1 MSEDMARRQELLRGS
16 GQVRRDM
23 PLGKYI
29 RLNWVL
35 YIMLIPGLINL
46 LLFKYLPMYGIVV
59 AFQDYTPK
67 GGFFGSKWVGLKH
80 FAAFFR
86 DPFCWRI
93 IRNTVV
99 LGVESL
105 VFSFPAPII
114 LALLLNELHY
124 ERFKKIVQTISYMP
138 YFLSVVIVVGMMKE
152 LLSPTNGIVNQILM
166 RMGHEPIYFFGK
178 AGYFRS
184 LYIISGAWAGTGW
197 GSIVYLAAI
206 TAVDVSLYEAAT
218 IDGASRLQK
227 IWHVTL
233 PCIRSTFMVMLIL
246 RLGQML
252 GSDSEKVLLMQTS
265 GNRSVSE
272 LLSTYIYNR
281 GVLNSEYSYSTAVG
295 LFNSA
300 VSFLLILVANTLSR
314 RLTEESLW

>member
-1 MSEDMARRQELLRGS
+1 MTEMSKARR
-16 GQVRRDM
+16 RR
-23 PLGKYI
+23 LWRRVK
-29 RLNWVL
+29 RKRVL
-35 YIMLIPGLINL
+35 YLMLLPGML
-46 LLFKYLPMYGIVV
+46 LLLIFHYIPMWGVLIAFKDYRVLKGIL
-59 AFQDYTPK
+59 ASD
-67 GGFFGSKWVGLKH
+67 WVGLKH
-80 FAAFFR
+80 FRAFFGGR
-86 DPFCWRI
+86 MFSS
-93 IRNTVV
+93 VV
-99 LGVESL
+99 LNTLILNCYSLIFAFPLPL
-105 VFSFPAPII
+105 VF
-114 LALLLNELHY
+114 ALMLNEV
-124 ERFKKIVQTISYMP
+124 RVGWFKKGVQTITYMP
-138 YFLSVVIVVGMMKE
+138 HFISTVVIVGMMKE

>member
-1 MSEDMARRQELLRGS
+1 MSKARR
-16 GQVRRDM
+16 RR
-23 PLGKYI
+23 LWRRVK
-29 RLNWVL
+29 RKRVL
-35 YIMLIPGLINL
+35 YLMLLPGML
-46 LLFKYLPMYGIVV
+46 LLLIFHYIPMWGVLIAFKDYRVLKGIL
-59 AFQDYTPK
+59 ASD
-67 GGFFGSKWVGLKH
+67 WVGLKH
-80 FAAFFR
+80 FRAFFGGR
-86 DPFCWRI
+86 MFSS
-93 IRNTVV
+93 VV
-99 LGVESL
+99 LNTLILNCYSLIFAFPLPL
-105 VFSFPAPII
+105 VF
-114 LALLLNELHY
+114 ALMLNEV
-124 ERFKKIVQTISYMP
+124 RVDWFKKGVQTITYMP
-138 YFLSVVIVVGMMKE
+138 HFISTVVIVGMMKE

-184 LYIISGAWAGTGW
+184 RYLLSGAWAGTGW

>member
-1 MSEDMARRQELLRGS
+1 MTEMSKARR
-16 GQVRRDM
+16 RR
-23 PLGKYI
+23 LWRRVK
-29 RLNWVL
+29 RKRVL
-35 YIMLIPGLINL
+35 YLMLLPGML
-46 LLFKYLPMYGIVV
+46 LLLIFHYIPMWGVLIAFKDYRVLKGIL
-59 AFQDYTPK
+59 ASD
-67 GGFFGSKWVGLKH
+67 WVGLKH
-80 FAAFFR
+80 FRAFFGGR
-86 DPFCWRI
+86 MFSS
-93 IRNTVV
+93 VV
-99 LGVESL
+99 LNTLILNCYSLIFAFPLPL
-105 VFSFPAPII
+105 VF
-114 LALLLNELHY
+114 ALMLNEV
-124 ERFKKIVQTISYMP
+124 RVDWFKKGVQTITYMP
-138 YFLSVVIVVGMMKE
+138 HFISTVVIVGMMKE

-295 LFNSA
+295 LFNTA
-300 VSFLLILVANTLSR
+300 VNIILLIIVNKIASKASDV
-314 RLTEESLW
+314 EFV

>member
-1 MSEDMARRQELLRGS
+1 MTEMSKARR
-16 GQVRRDM
+16 RR
-23 PLGKYI
+23 LWRRVK
-29 RLNWVL
+29 RKRVL
-35 YIMLIPGLINL
+35 YLMLLPGML
-46 LLFKYLPMYGIVV
+46 LLLIFHYIPMWGVLIAFKDYRVLKGIL
-59 AFQDYTPK
+59 ASD
-67 GGFFGSKWVGLKH
+67 WVGLKH
-80 FAAFFR
+80 FRAFFGGR
-86 DPFCWRI
+86 MFSS
-93 IRNTVV
+93 VV
-99 LGVESL
+99 LNTLILNCYSLIFAFPLPL
-105 VFSFPAPII
+105 VF
-114 LALLLNELHY
+114 ALMLNEV
-124 ERFKKIVQTISYMP
+124 RVDWFKKGVQTITYMP
-138 YFLSVVIVVGMMKE
+138 HFISTVVIVGMMKE

>member
-1 MSEDMARRQELLRGS
+1 MTDMNKARRRKLWQRVKRKRMLYLMLL
-16 GQVRRDM
+16 
-23 PLGKYI
+23 
-29 RLNWVL
+29 
-35 YIMLIPGLINL
+35 PGML
-46 LLFKYLPMYGIVV
+46 LLLIFHYIPMWGVLIAFKDYRVLKGIL
-59 AFQDYTPK
+59 ASD
-67 GGFFGSKWVGLKH
+67 WVGLKH
-80 FAAFFR
+80 FRAFFGGR
-86 DPFCWRI
+86 MFSS
-93 IRNTVV
+93 VV
-99 LGVESL
+99 LNTLILNCYSL
-105 VFSFPAPII
+105 VFAFPLP
-114 LALLLNELHY
+114 LVFALMLNEV
-124 ERFKKIVQTISYMP
+124 RVDWFKKGVQTITYMP
-138 YFLSVVIVVGMMKE
+138 HFISTVVIVGMMKE

>member
-1 MSEDMARRQELLRGS
+1 MTEMSKARR
-16 GQVRRDM
+16 RR
-23 PLGKYI
+23 LWRRVK
-29 RLNWVL
+29 RKRVL
-35 YIMLIPGLINL
+35 YLMLLPGML
-46 LLFKYLPMYGIVV
+46 LLLIFHYIPMWGVLIAFKDYRVLKGIL
-59 AFQDYTPK
+59 ASD
-67 GGFFGSKWVGLKH
+67 WVGLKH
-80 FAAFFR
+80 FRAFFGGR
-86 DPFCWRI
+86 MFSS
-93 IRNTVV
+93 VV
-99 LGVESL
+99 LNTLILNCYSLIFAFPLPL
-105 VFSFPAPII
+105 VF
-114 LALLLNELHY
+114 ALMLNEV
-124 ERFKKIVQTISYMP
+124 RVDWFKKGVQTITYMP
-138 YFLSVVIVVGMMKE
+138 HFISTVVIVGIMKE

>member
-1 MSEDMARRQELLRGS
+1 MTEMSKARR
-16 GQVRRDM
+16 RR
-23 PLGKYI
+23 LWRRVK
-29 RLNWVL
+29 RKRVL
-35 YIMLIPGLINL
+35 YLMLLPGML
-46 LLFKYLPMYGIVV
+46 LLLIFHYIPMWGVLIAFKDYRVLKGIL
-59 AFQDYTPK
+59 ASD
-67 GGFFGSKWVGLKH
+67 WVGLKH
-80 FAAFFR
+80 FRAFFGGR
-86 DPFCWRI
+86 MFSS
-93 IRNTVV
+93 VV
-99 LGVESL
+99 LNTLILNCYSLTFAFPLPL
-105 VFSFPAPII
+105 VF
-114 LALLLNELHY
+114 ALMLNEV
-124 ERFKKIVQTISYMP
+124 RVDWFKKGVQTITYMP
-138 YFLSVVIVVGMMKE
+138 HFISTVVIVGMMKE

>member
-1 MSEDMARRQELLRGS
+1 MSKARR
-16 GQVRRDM
+16 RR
-23 PLGKYI
+23 LWRRVK
-29 RLNWVL
+29 RKRVL
-35 YIMLIPGLINL
+35 YLMLLPGML
-46 LLFKYLPMYGIVV
+46 LLLIFHYIPMWGVLIAFKDYRVLKGIL
-59 AFQDYTPK
+59 ASD
-67 GGFFGSKWVGLKH
+67 WVGLKH
-80 FAAFFR
+80 FRAFFGGR
-86 DPFCWRI
+86 MFSS
-93 IRNTVV
+93 VV
-99 LGVESL
+99 LNTLILNCYSLIFAFPLPL
-105 VFSFPAPII
+105 VF
-114 LALLLNELHY
+114 ALMLNEV
-124 ERFKKIVQTISYMP
+124 RVDWFKKGVQTITYMP
-138 YFLSVVIVVGMMKE
+138 HFISTVVIVGMMKE

>member
-1 MSEDMARRQELLRGS
+1 MTEMSKARR
-16 GQVRRDM
+16 RR
-23 PLGKYI
+23 LWRRVK
-29 RLNWVL
+29 RKRVL
-35 YIMLIPGLINL
+35 YLMLLPGML
-46 LLFKYLPMYGIVV
+46 LLLIFHYIPMWGVLIAFKDYRVLKGIL
-59 AFQDYTPK
+59 ASD
-67 GGFFGSKWVGLKH
+67 WVGLKH
-80 FAAFFR
+80 FRAFFGGR
-86 DPFCWRI
+86 MFSS
-93 IRNTVV
+93 VV
-99 LGVESL
+99 LNTLILNCYSLIFAFPLPL
-105 VFSFPAPII
+105 VF
-114 LALLLNELHY
+114 ALMLNEV
-124 ERFKKIVQTISYMP
+124 RIDWFKKGVQTITYMP
-138 YFLSVVIVVGMMKE
+138 HFISTVVIVGMMKE

>member
-1 MSEDMARRQELLRGS
+1 MTEMSKARRRKLW
-16 GQVRRDM
+16 RRV
-23 PLGKYI
+23 K
-29 RLNWVL
+29 RKRVL
-35 YIMLIPGLINL
+35 YLMLLPGML
-46 LLFKYLPMYGIVV
+46 LLLIFHYIPMWGVLIAFKDYRVLKGIL
-59 AFQDYTPK
+59 ASD
-67 GGFFGSKWVGLKH
+67 WVGLKH
-80 FAAFFR
+80 FRAFFGGR
-86 DPFCWRI
+86 MFSS
-93 IRNTVV
+93 VV
-99 LGVESL
+99 LNTLILNCYSLIFAFPLPL
-105 VFSFPAPII
+105 VF
-114 LALLLNELHY
+114 ALMLNEV
-124 ERFKKIVQTISYMP
+124 RVDWFKKGVQTITYMP
-138 YFLSVVIVVGMMKE
+138 HFISTVVIVGMMKE

-206 TAVDVSLYEAAT
+206 AAVDVSLYEAAT

>member
-1 MSEDMARRQELLRGS
+1 MTEMSKARR
-16 GQVRRDM
+16 RR
-23 PLGKYI
+23 LWRRVK
-29 RLNWVL
+29 RKRVL
-35 YIMLIPGLINL
+35 YLMLLPGML
-46 LLFKYLPMYGIVV
+46 LLLIFHYIPMWGVLIAFKDYRVLKGIL
-59 AFQDYTPK
+59 ASD
-67 GGFFGSKWVGLKH
+67 WVGLKH
-80 FAAFFR
+80 FRAFFGGR
-86 DPFCWRI
+86 MFSS
-93 IRNTVV
+93 VV
-99 LGVESL
+99 LNTLILNCYSLTFAFPLPL
-105 VFSFPAPII
+105 VF
-114 LALLLNELHY
+114 ALMLNEV
-124 ERFKKIVQTISYMP
+124 RVDWFKKGVQTITYMP
-138 YFLSVVIVVGMMKE
+138 HFISTVVIVGMMKE

-197 GSIVYLAAI
+197 GSIVYLATIA
-206 TAVDVSLYEAAT
+206 AVDVSLYEAAT

>member
-1 MSEDMARRQELLRGS
+1 MSKARR
-16 GQVRRDM
+16 RR
-23 PLGKYI
+23 LWRRVK
-29 RLNWVL
+29 RKRVL
-35 YIMLIPGLINL
+35 YLMLLPGML
-46 LLFKYLPMYGIVV
+46 LLLIFHYIPMWGVLIAFKDYRVLKGIL
-59 AFQDYTPK
+59 ASD
-67 GGFFGSKWVGLKH
+67 WVGLKH
-80 FAAFFR
+80 FRAFFGGR
-86 DPFCWRI
+86 MFSS
-93 IRNTVV
+93 VV
-99 LGVESL
+99 LNTLILNCYSLTFAFPLPL
-105 VFSFPAPII
+105 VF
-114 LALLLNELHY
+114 ALMLNEV
-124 ERFKKIVQTISYMP
+124 RVDWFKKGVQTITYMP
-138 YFLSVVIVVGMMKE
+138 HFISTVVIVGMMKE

>member
-1 MSEDMARRQELLRGS
+1 MSKARR
-16 GQVRRDM
+16 RR
-23 PLGKYI
+23 LWRRVK
-29 RLNWVL
+29 RKRVL
-35 YIMLIPGLINL
+35 YLMLLPGML
-46 LLFKYLPMYGIVV
+46 LLLIFHYIPMWGVLIAFKDYRVLKGIL
-59 AFQDYTPK
+59 ASD
-67 GGFFGSKWVGLKH
+67 WVGLKH
-80 FAAFFR
+80 FRAFFGGR
-86 DPFCWRI
+86 MFSS
-93 IRNTVV
+93 VV
-99 LGVESL
+99 LNTLILNCYSLIFAFPLPL
-105 VFSFPAPII
+105 VF
-114 LALLLNELHY
+114 ALMLNEV
-124 ERFKKIVQTISYMP
+124 RVDWFKKGVQTITYMP
-138 YFLSVVIVVGMMKE
+138 HFISTVVIVGMMKE

-206 TAVDVSLYEAAT
+206 AAVDVSLYEAAT

>member
-1 MSEDMARRQELLRGS
+1 MTEMSKARR
-16 GQVRRDM
+16 RR
-23 PLGKYI
+23 LWRRVK
-29 RLNWVL
+29 RKRVL
-35 YIMLIPGLINL
+35 YLMLLPGML
-46 LLFKYLPMYGIVV
+46 LLLIFHYIPMWGVLIAFKDYRVLKGIL
-59 AFQDYTPK
+59 ASD
-67 GGFFGSKWVGLKH
+67 WVGLKH
-80 FAAFFR
+80 FRAFFGGR
-86 DPFCWRI
+86 MFSS
-93 IRNTVV
+93 VV
-99 LGVESL
+99 LNTLILNCYSLIFAFPLPL
-105 VFSFPAPII
+105 VF
-114 LALLLNELHY
+114 ALMLNEV
-124 ERFKKIVQTISYMP
+124 RVDWFKKGVQTITYMP
-138 YFLSVVIVVGMMKE
+138 HFISTVVIVGMMKE

-206 TAVDVSLYEAAT
+206 AAVDVSLYEAAT

>member
-1 MSEDMARRQELLRGS
+1 MTEMSKARR
-16 GQVRRDM
+16 RR
-23 PLGKYI
+23 LWRRVK
-29 RLNWVL
+29 RKRVL
-35 YIMLIPGLINL
+35 YLMLLPGML
-46 LLFKYLPMYGIVV
+46 LLLIFHYIPMWGVLIAFKDYRVLKGIL
-59 AFQDYTPK
+59 ASD
-67 GGFFGSKWVGLKH
+67 WVGLKH
-80 FAAFFR
+80 FRAFFGGR
-86 DPFCWRI
+86 MFSS
-93 IRNTVV
+93 VV
-99 LGVESL
+99 LNTLILNCYSLIFAFPLPL
-105 VFSFPAPII
+105 VF
-114 LALLLNELHY
+114 ALMLNEV
-124 ERFKKIVQTISYMP
+124 RVDWFKKGVQTITYMP
-138 YFLSVVIVVGMMKE
+138 HFISTVVIVGMMKE

-314 RLTEESLW
+314 RLTEESLG

>member
-1 MSEDMARRQELLRGS
+1 MTEMSKARR
-16 GQVRRDM
+16 RR
-23 PLGKYI
+23 LWRRVK
-29 RLNWVL
+29 RKRVL
-35 YIMLIPGLINL
+35 YLMLLPGML
-46 LLFKYLPMYGIVV
+46 LLLIFHYIPMWGVLIAFKDYRVLKGIL
-59 AFQDYTPK
+59 ASD
-67 GGFFGSKWVGLKH
+67 WVGLKH
-80 FAAFFR
+80 FRAFFGGR
-86 DPFCWRI
+86 MFSS
-93 IRNTVV
+93 VV
-99 LGVESL
+99 LNTLILNCYSLIFAFPLPL
-105 VFSFPAPII
+105 VF
-114 LALLLNELHY
+114 ALMLNEV
-124 ERFKKIVQTISYMP
+124 RVDWFNKGVQTITYMP
-138 YFLSVVIVVGMMKE
+138 HFISTVVIVGMMKE

>member
-1 MSEDMARRQELLRGS
+1 MTEMSKARR
-16 GQVRRDM
+16 RR
-23 PLGKYI
+23 LWRRVK
-29 RLNWVL
+29 RKRVL
-35 YIMLIPGLINL
+35 YLMLLPGML
-46 LLFKYLPMYGIVV
+46 LLLIFHYIPMWGVLIAFKDYRVLKGIL
-59 AFQDYTPK
+59 ASD
-67 GGFFGSKWVGLKH
+67 WVGLKH
-80 FAAFFR
+80 FRAFFGGR
-86 DPFCWRI
+86 MFSS
-93 IRNTVV
+93 VV
-99 LGVESL
+99 LNTLSLNCYSLIFAFPLPL
-105 VFSFPAPII
+105 VF
-114 LALLLNELHY
+114 ALMLNEV
-124 ERFKKIVQTISYMP
+124 RVDWFKKGVQTITYMP
-138 YFLSVVIVVGMMKE
+138 HFISTVVIVGMMKE

>member
-1 MSEDMARRQELLRGS
+1 MTEMSKARR
-16 GQVRRDM
+16 RR
-23 PLGKYI
+23 LWRRVK
-29 RLNWVL
+29 RKRVL
-35 YIMLIPGLINL
+35 YLMLLPGML
-46 LLFKYLPMYGIVV
+46 LLLIFHYIPMWGVLIAFKDYRVLKGIL
-59 AFQDYTPK
+59 ASD
-67 GGFFGSKWVGLKH
+67 WVGLKH
-80 FAAFFR
+80 FRAFFGGR
-86 DPFCWRI
+86 MFSSVVLNTLILNCYSLIFAFPLPLVFALMLNEVRVDWFKKGMQTITYMPHFI
-93 IRNTVV
+93 STVV
-99 LGVESL
+99 
-105 VFSFPAPII
+105 I
-114 LALLLNELHY
+114 
-124 ERFKKIVQTISYMP
+124 
-138 YFLSVVIVVGMMKE
+138 VGMMKE

>member
-1 MSEDMARRQELLRGS
+1 M
-16 GQVRRDM
+16 
-23 PLGKYI
+23 
-29 RLNWVL
+29 
-35 YIMLIPGLINL
+35 
-46 LLFKYLPMYGIVV
+46 
-59 AFQDYTPK
+59 
-67 GGFFGSKWVGLKH
+67 
-80 FAAFFR
+80 
-86 DPFCWRI
+86 
-93 IRNTVV
+93 
-99 LGVESL
+99 
-105 VFSFPAPII
+105 
-114 LALLLNELHY
+114 LNEV
-124 ERFKKIVQTISYMP
+124 RVDWFKKGVQTITYMP
-138 YFLSVVIVVGMMKE
+138 HFISTVVIVGMMKE

>member
-1 MSEDMARRQELLRGS
+1 MSKARR
-16 GQVRRDM
+16 RR
-23 PLGKYI
+23 LWRRVK
-29 RLNWVL
+29 RKRVL
-35 YIMLIPGLINL
+35 YLMLLPGML
-46 LLFKYLPMYGIVV
+46 LLLIFHYIPMWGVLIAFKDYRVLKGIL
-59 AFQDYTPK
+59 ASD
-67 GGFFGSKWVGLKH
+67 WVGLKH
-80 FAAFFR
+80 FRVFFGGR
-86 DPFCWRI
+86 MFSS
-93 IRNTVV
+93 VV
-99 LGVESL
+99 LNTLILNCYSLIFAFPLPL
-105 VFSFPAPII
+105 VF
-114 LALLLNELHY
+114 ALMLNEV
-124 ERFKKIVQTISYMP
+124 RVDWFKKGVQTITYMP
-138 YFLSVVIVVGMMKE
+138 HFISTVVIVGMMKE

>member
-1 MSEDMARRQELLRGS
+1 MTEMSKARR
-16 GQVRRDM
+16 RR
-23 PLGKYI
+23 LWRRVK
-29 RLNWVL
+29 RKRVL
-35 YIMLIPGLINL
+35 YLMLLPGML
-46 LLFKYLPMYGIVV
+46 LLLIFHYIPMWGVLIAFKDYRVLKGIL
-59 AFQDYTPK
+59 ASD
-67 GGFFGSKWVGLKH
+67 WVGLKH
-80 FAAFFR
+80 FRAFFGGR
-86 DPFCWRI
+86 MFSS
-93 IRNTVV
+93 VV
-99 LGVESL
+99 LNTLILNCYSLTFAFPLPL
-105 VFSFPAPII
+105 VF
-114 LALLLNELHY
+114 ALMLNEV
-124 ERFKKIVQTISYMP
+124 RVDWFKKGVQTITYMP
-138 YFLSVVIVVGMMKE
+138 HFISTVVIVGMMKE

-206 TAVDVSLYEAAT
+206 TVVDVSLYEAAT

>member
-1 MSEDMARRQELLRGS
+1 MTEMSKARR
-16 GQVRRDM
+16 RR
-23 PLGKYI
+23 LWRRVK
-29 RLNWVL
+29 RKRVL
-35 YIMLIPGLINL
+35 YLMLLPGML
-46 LLFKYLPMYGIVV
+46 LLLIFHYIPMWGVLIAFKDYRVLKGIL
-59 AFQDYTPK
+59 A
-67 GGFFGSKWVGLKH
+67 SNWVGLKH
-80 FAAFFR
+80 FRAFYGGRMFSS
-86 DPFCWRI
+86 
-93 IRNTVV
+93 VV
-99 LGVESL
+99 LNTLILNCYSLIFAFPLPL
-105 VFSFPAPII
+105 VF
-114 LALLLNELHY
+114 ALMLNEV
-124 ERFKKIVQTISYMP
+124 RVDWFKKGVQTITYMP
-138 YFLSVVIVVGMMKE
+138 HFISTVVIVGMMKE

>member
-1 MSEDMARRQELLRGS
+1 MSKARR
-16 GQVRRDM
+16 RR
-23 PLGKYI
+23 LWRRVK
-29 RLNWVL
+29 RKRVL
-35 YIMLIPGLINL
+35 YLMLLPGML
-46 LLFKYLPMYGIVV
+46 LLLIFHYIPMWGVLIAFKDYRVLKGIL
-59 AFQDYTPK
+59 ASD
-67 GGFFGSKWVGLKH
+67 WVGLKH
-80 FAAFFR
+80 FRAFFGGR
-86 DPFCWRI
+86 MFSS
-93 IRNTVV
+93 VV
-99 LGVESL
+99 LNTLILNCYSLIFAFPLPL
-105 VFSFPAPII
+105 VF
-114 LALLLNELHY
+114 ALMLNEV
-124 ERFKKIVQTISYMP
+124 RVDWFKKGVQTITYMP
-138 YFLSVVIVVGMMKE
+138 HFISTVVIVGMMKE

-314 RLTEESLW
+314 RLTAESLW

>member
-1 MSEDMARRQELLRGS
+1 MSKARR
-16 GQVRRDM
+16 RR
-23 PLGKYI
+23 LWRRVK
-29 RLNWVL
+29 RKRVL
-35 YIMLIPGLINL
+35 YLMLLPGML
-46 LLFKYLPMYGIVV
+46 LLLIFHYIPMWGVLIAFKDYRVLKGIL
-59 AFQDYTPK
+59 ASD
-67 GGFFGSKWVGLKH
+67 WVGLKH
-80 FAAFFR
+80 FRAFFGGR
-86 DPFCWRI
+86 MFSS
-93 IRNTVV
+93 VV
-99 LGVESL
+99 LNTLILNCYSLIFAFPLPL
-105 VFSFPAPII
+105 VF
-114 LALLLNELHY
+114 ALMLNEV
-124 ERFKKIVQTISYMP
+124 RVDWFKKGVQTITYMP
-138 YFLSVVIVVGMMKE
+138 HFISTVVIVGMMKE
-152 LLSPTNGIVNQILM
+152 LLSPTNGIVNQFLM

>member
-1 MSEDMARRQELLRGS
+1 MTEMSKARR
-16 GQVRRDM
+16 RR
-23 PLGKYI
+23 LWRRVK
-29 RLNWVL
+29 RKRVL
-35 YIMLIPGLINL
+35 YLMLLPGML
-46 LLFKYLPMYGIVV
+46 LLLIFHYIPMWGVLIAFKDYRVLKGIL
-59 AFQDYTPK
+59 ASD
-67 GGFFGSKWVGLKH
+67 WVGLKH
-80 FAAFFR
+80 FRAFFGGR
-86 DPFCWRI
+86 MFSS
-93 IRNTVV
+93 VV
-99 LGVESL
+99 LNTLILNCYSLIFAFPLPL
-105 VFSFPAPII
+105 VF
-114 LALLLNELHY
+114 ALMLNEV
-124 ERFKKIVQTISYMP
+124 RVDWFKKGVQTITYMP
-138 YFLSVVIVVGMMKE
+138 HFISTVVIVGMMKE
-152 LLSPTNGIVNQILM
+152 LLSPTNGIVNQFLM

-206 TAVDVSLYEAAT
+206 AAVDVSLYEAAT

>member
-1 MSEDMARRQELLRGS
+1 MSKARR
-16 GQVRRDM
+16 RR
-23 PLGKYI
+23 LWRRVK
-29 RLNWVL
+29 RKRVL
-35 YIMLIPGLINL
+35 YLMLLPGML
-46 LLFKYLPMYGIVV
+46 LLLIFHYIPMWGVLIAFKDYRVLKGIL
-59 AFQDYTPK
+59 ASD
-67 GGFFGSKWVGLKH
+67 WVGLKH
-80 FAAFFR
+80 FRAFFGGR
-86 DPFCWRI
+86 MFSS
-93 IRNTVV
+93 VV
-99 LGVESL
+99 LNTLILNCYSLIFAFPLPL
-105 VFSFPAPII
+105 VF
-114 LALLLNELHY
+114 ALMLNEV
-124 ERFKKIVQTISYMP
+124 RVDWFKKGVQTITYMP
-138 YFLSVVIVVGMMKE
+138 HFISTVVIVGMMKE

-206 TAVDVSLYEAAT
+206 TAGDVLLYEAAT

>member
-1 MSEDMARRQELLRGS
+1 MSKARR
-16 GQVRRDM
+16 RR
-23 PLGKYI
+23 LWRRVK
-29 RLNWVL
+29 RKRVL
-35 YIMLIPGLINL
+35 YLMLLPGML
-46 LLFKYLPMYGIVV
+46 LLLIFHYIPMWGVLIAFKDYQVLKGIL
-59 AFQDYTPK
+59 ASD
-67 GGFFGSKWVGLKH
+67 WVGLKH
-80 FAAFFR
+80 FRAFFGGR
-86 DPFCWRI
+86 MFSS
-93 IRNTVV
+93 VV
-99 LGVESL
+99 LNTLILNCYSLIFAFPLPL
-105 VFSFPAPII
+105 VF
-114 LALLLNELHY
+114 ALMLNEV
-124 ERFKKIVQTISYMP
+124 RVDWFKKGVQTITYMP
-138 YFLSVVIVVGMMKE
+138 HFISTVVIVGMMKE